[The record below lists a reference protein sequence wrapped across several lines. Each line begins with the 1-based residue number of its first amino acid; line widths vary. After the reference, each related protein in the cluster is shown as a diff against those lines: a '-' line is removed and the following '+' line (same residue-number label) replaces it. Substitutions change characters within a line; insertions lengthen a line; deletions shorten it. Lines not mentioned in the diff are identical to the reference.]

1 MVQLSTTRP
10 SLLVRIRNAA
20 DAEAWEQ
27 FLELYAPLLH
37 GYFRRRGL
45 QDADAA
51 DLTQEVLQAVSSAAM
66 HLNDYRQRGTF
77 RGWLYGVARNKYCD
91 FRARQER
98 HRPGS
103 GDTAVAELI
112 ESVPAA
118 GDEAAEWEREYQ
130 QRAFSLAARQVRE
143 CVDESTWQAFWQT
156 AVEGRSGQEVAR
168 ALEMSVGAVYVAKS
182 RVLARL
188 KQEVELAEG

>member
-1 MVQLSTTRP
+1 MAQLSTTRP

-130 QRAFSLAARQVRE
+130 QRAFALAANQVRE